1 MFDHL
6 VRDGVILF
14 LIGVTSLTK
23 VSPTIRQREM
33 SDNLLKLSLWI
44 GWAATVVGF
53 VSMMTGVMV
62 NSW

>member
-14 LIGVTSLTK
+14 LIGVTVLTK
-23 VSPTIRQREM
+23 VSPAIRQKGLSE
-33 SDNLLKLSLWI
+33 DALKISLWI
-44 GWAATVVGF
+44 GWIATVIGF
-53 VSMMTGVMV
+53 TSMICGVLV